1 LDPKIRAELVG
12 ERARLEE
19 SEIETSLSGTPATVY
34 HRLMIVY
41 LSLGDGL
48 AAKFLWQRIPATTR
62 ESSPDL
68 ARLWIVGRALLERDP
83 AETFK
88 ALPVEG
94 WKSCKK
100 EEIDHLRECLRTQYL
115 DVVSA
120 AYSSISSSELSTY
133 VGLSEPEAVALAGRQ
148 PGWSVDAATGF
159 VRPAGRPEP
168 AVGAQ
173 DSEQKLTRLTDFIGF
188 LEK

>member
-1 LDPKIRAELVG
+1 
-12 ERARLEE
+12 
-19 SEIETSLSGTPATVY
+19 
-34 HRLMIVY
+34 MI
-41 LSLGDGL
+41 
-48 AAKFLWQRIPATTR
+48 P
-62 ESSPDL
+62 
-68 ARLWIVGRALLERDP
+68 
-83 AETFK
+83 
-88 ALPVEG
+88 LP
-94 WKSCKK
+94 
-100 EEIDHLRECLRTQYL
+100 ECLRTQYL